1 MGIEVT
7 AKDIVAVSLEC
18 LKTLAV
24 RKVPQFEGLVVR
36 CAAEKPGVRGPGHV
50 RNTLHITII
59 KKIKLFLTNLCPLI
73 VFSNFPS

>member
-7 AKDIVAVSLEC
+7 AKDIVAVSLEG
-18 LKTLAV
+18 LKTLTV

-36 CAAEKPGVRGPGHV
+36 CTAEKAGIGGPGHV

-59 KKIKLFLTNLCPLI
+59 KIIGLLLTNLCPLM